1 MLEVAEEE
9 SQVFKRGLH
18 VSVCFWV
25 KIAFMV
31 NVRAGAN
38 LPKHIS
44 NQYAMYY
51 KTQDGYIGGSVQKSI
66 SGH

>member
-1 MLEVAEEE
+1 MVLNTTIPAKETYCHSDNEGLLYWMLEVADEG

-31 NVRAGAN
+31 NIRAGAN
-38 LPKHIS
+38 LP
-44 NQYAMYY
+44 NL
-51 KTQDGYIGGSVQKSI
+51 YI
-66 SGH
+66 